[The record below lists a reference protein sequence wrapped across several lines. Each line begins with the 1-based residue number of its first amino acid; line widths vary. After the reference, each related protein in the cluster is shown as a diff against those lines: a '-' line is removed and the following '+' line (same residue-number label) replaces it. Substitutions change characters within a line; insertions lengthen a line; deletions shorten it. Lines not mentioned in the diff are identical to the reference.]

1 MPALDYLPFM
11 NAIRA
16 KGPRRVVSSRHAS
29 AWTPVRGPLA
39 ARRVVLLTSAAV
51 RQAAEPAFTPPE
63 DTSYRVV
70 PLDADASELRIDH
83 RSPIGTDA
91 RVDLEVVV
99 PRTALA
105 SLAQQGMVGGVATSF
120 LSFVGGTELHQQVEE
135 ELAPALAAQ
144 VRRLGGDL
152 ALLVPY

>member
-16 KGPRRVVSSRHAS
+16 KGPRRVLSSRHAS
-29 AWTPVRGPLA
+29 AWTPVRAPLA
-39 ARRVVLLTSAAV
+39 ASRLVLLTSAAV
-51 RQAAEPAFTPPE
+51 RQAGQAAFTPPE

-70 PLDADASELRIDH
+70 PFDADASELRIDH
-83 RSPIGTDA
+83 RSAIGTDA

-105 SLAQQGMVGGVATSF
+105 SLADQGVLGSVATAF
-120 LSFVGGTELHQQVEE
+120 LSFVGGTELHEQVEQ
-135 ELAPALAAQ
+135 ELAPALTREVQ
-144 VRRLGGDL
+144 RLGGDL

>member
-1 MPALDYLPFM
+1 MPFDYLPFM

-16 KGPRRVVSSRHAS
+16 KGPRTVVSSRHAS

-39 ARRVVLLTSAAV
+39 ATRVVLSTSAAV
-51 RQAAEPAFTPPE
+51 RLAGQPAFNPPE

-70 PLDADASELRIDH
+70 PMDADARELRIDH

-99 PRTALA
+99 PRTALVN
-105 SLAQQGMVGGVATSF
+105 LANAGVLGGVAEAF
-120 LSFVGGTELHQQVEE
+120 LSFAGGTELHQQVED
-135 ELAPALAAQ
+135 ELAPALAAEIQ
-144 VRRLGGDL
+144 RLGADL